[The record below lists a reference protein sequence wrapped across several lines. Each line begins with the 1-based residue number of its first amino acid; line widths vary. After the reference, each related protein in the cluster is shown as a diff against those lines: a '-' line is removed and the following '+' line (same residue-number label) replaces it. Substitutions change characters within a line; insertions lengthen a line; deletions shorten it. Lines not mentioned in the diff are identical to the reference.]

1 MRRLLLGL
9 TASVVAVGCATNER
23 VASIDTRLA
32 MLEASIKFEARLAKV
47 EEVARSQSGTLA
59 VLTESVPALER
70 RVDGLRLE
78 LARLERRAS
87 KGAAAGPA
95 AKPAMPDGLA
105 IPAGVKHTDAASRK
119 EAWYARRGCGW
130 SFWNRDVGSELFK
143 LYSTG
148 DASGSILKEKDA
160 NGVEWKPRDPGT
172 KGQGW
177 DDSKELVGRTLE
189 RTRFLNAS
197 GRTIDVA
204 DYRGKKNVVVV
215 ILRGFD
221 PEAGVCI
228 ACSGQT
234 LALSQ
239 NLDEFEKR
247 DAEVFIV
254 YPGKAETAYK
264 FLDAVSDLQGSTTPL
279 PLELLLDVDLA
290 VVKDFRIEG
299 RLAKPTSII
308 VDKQG
313 VVQFAHVGRN
323 KTDRPTVPELLKALD
338 RANKK

>member
-1 MRRLLLGL
+1 MEGTSMRRLLLGL
-9 TASVVAVGCATNER
+9 TAILAAGCATNER

-32 MLEASIKFEARLAKV
+32 TLEASIQFQARLARV
-47 EEVARSQSGTLA
+47 EEVARAQSATLA
-59 VLTESVPALER
+59 VLAESVPALER
-70 RVDGLRLE
+70 RTDSLRIE
-78 LARLERRAS
+78 LAKLSRRVE
-87 KGAAAGPA
+87 KGATAEK
-95 AKPAMPDGLA
+95 AKVPSGLT
-105 IPAGVKHTDAASRK
+105 IPAGVSHTDATNRK
-119 EAWYARRGCGW
+119 EAWYKRGCGW
-130 SFWNRDVGSELFK
+130 SFWNRDVGRELYK
-143 LYSTG
+143 LYSEG
-148 DASGSILKEKDA
+148 DRSGAILKEKDA
-160 NGVEWKPRDPGT
+160 NGVEWKPRDPGQ

-189 RTRFLNAS
+189 RTRFLNGG
-197 GRTIDVA
+197 GRTIDLA
-204 DYRGKKNVVVV
+204 SYRGKKNVVVV

-221 PEAGVCI
+221 PDAGVCI

-264 FLDAVSDLQGSTTPL
+264 FVDAVNDLQGSTTPL
-279 PLELLLDVDLA
+279 PLEILLDVDLA

-323 KTDRPTVPELLKALD
+323 KTDRPTVPELLKVLD
-338 RANKK
+338 GLRK